1 MAILQEV
8 PGVAVTIRVND
19 VDCVEY
25 DDPNA
30 SEQPLDKPTSSKYIE
45 SPDDAEYT
53 IHIKIDSAYDWSY
66 KNHMMGVTAASDG
79 LHISSDVFTK
89 DNEVTERDISAR
101 EEFCQD
107 TNHWH
112 SRKPMFSRVKIVNN
126 ATEERIESDNEMSEK
141 LGLIEVHV
149 IRVTNDGQVQGNNDE
164 SKRQA
169 RASVTCAEE
178 SVKGKAISHGT
189 VFSAAE
195 RIQEPEYLDL
205 PILDEDMGPIAVFLF
220 RYRSKEALQ
229 QELIIP
235 AAPRNLDGYSEAELR
250 RLASERLDQI
260 DEEKV
265 EKVKKERKFV
275 KREAGE
281 IEDLTQDDRPSKLS
295 RTEPVFIDLTD
306 D

>member
-112 SRKPMFSRVKIVNN
+112 SRKPMFSRVKIG
-126 ATEERIESDNEMSEK
+126 TSDVLCKCLYQQNYLRMVFK
-141 LGLIEVHV
+141 LTTRPRSVSK
-149 IRVTNDGQVQGNNDE
+149 VTM
-164 SKRQA
+164 K
-169 RASVTCAEE
+169 C
-178 SVKGKAISHGT
+178 
-189 VFSAAE
+189 
-195 RIQEPEYLDL
+195 P
-205 PILDEDMGPIAVFLF
+205 
-220 RYRSKEALQ
+220 RS
-229 QELIIP
+229 
-235 AAPRNLDGYSEAELR
+235 
-250 RLASERLDQI
+250 
-260 DEEKV
+260 
-265 EKVKKERKFV
+265 
-275 KREAGE
+275 
-281 IEDLTQDDRPSKLS
+281 
-295 RTEPVFIDLTD
+295 
-306 D
+306 